1 MSMIETIQQAIKSHD
16 KYQIEIKLDY
26 ELLEAKRT
34 RYQVLTFIFIPQ
46 NLGITTETYAI
57 ADFYRDI
64 QNYIRL
70 KTPTLILRDFTKYS
84 TSPLVIVEKTTS
96 IENWT
101 TDPEWRNG
109 VINNLKFLSDMIK
122 SSIREHFN
130 LINQRIS
137 EAASKSKTHLVIH
150 NLVEEFLVET
160 QKITDKYRAFFPV
173 FNLPN
178 VDQEVFRAYQ
188 YTDESISILIEESLV
203 EMFQIVE
210 RYLKKSDKVDFEAAL
225 TERVEAE
232 IKYRKAHGYRCI
244 LKAGKDNE
252 AYIFR
257 SSMLKKYASSVLYLS
272 TAVHREGIG
281 LEQFSYA
288 IAAGLSMIFATTV
301 AFYFQQRYGNLT
313 FAFFAALVVGY
324 MFKDRIKELVRALFD
339 RYLSNH
345 LLDRRTV
352 IKTQDGKHKLGILK
366 EKVSFVG
373 EKDLPEAVF
382 RIRNK
387 GQLDELDND
396 GQTERIICY
405 AKEITLF
412 TEAFKKIYADT
423 PLTGINDIIRYD
435 IRAYL
440 KKMADPTQER
450 NYLQDGQLK
459 TALCQKIYY
468 LNFVSQYMLLTP
480 KKAKLYKRLRLVLNR
495 DGIKRTERIPV

>member
-1 MSMIETIQQAIKSHD
+1 MIENIQQAIKHYD

-26 ELLEAKRT
+26 ELQETKRT
-34 RYQVLTFIFIPQ
+34 RYQVLTYIFVPQ
-46 NLGITTETYAI
+46 NLGITTESYAI
-57 ADFYRDI
+57 TDFYKDI

-70 KTPTLILRDFTKYS
+70 KTPTLILRDFTKHS
-84 TSPLVIVEKTTS
+84 TSPLVIIGKTTS

-101 TDPEWRNG
+101 TDPEWRNR
-109 VINNLKFLSDMIK
+109 VINNLKFLSDMVK
-122 SSIREHFN
+122 SSIREHLN

-137 EAASKSKTHLVIH
+137 EATLQKRAHLIIH
-150 NLVEEFLVET
+150 NLIGELLLET
-160 QKITDKYRAFFPV
+160 QRITNEYRAFFPV

-178 VDQEVFRAYQ
+178 VDQEIFTAYQ

-210 RYLKKSDKVDFEAAL
+210 KHLEESERAEFETTL

-232 IKYRKAHGYRCI
+232 IKYRKVHGYRSI
-244 LKAGKDNE
+244 LEVGKENE
-252 AYIFR
+252 EYIFR
-257 SSMLKKYASSVLYLS
+257 SAMLKKYASSVLYLS
-272 TAVHREGIG
+272 TAVHREGVG
-281 LEQFSYA
+281 LEQVAYS
-288 IAAGLSMIFATTV
+288 IAAGISMIFATIV

-324 MFKDRIKELVRALFD
+324 MFKDRIKELVRALFA
-339 RYLSNH
+339 RHLRNYLY
-345 LLDRRTV
+345 DRRTV

-366 EKVSFVG
+366 EKASFVH
-373 EKDLPEAVF
+373 EKDIPEAVF
-382 RIRNK
+382 RIRN
-387 GQLDELDND
+387 QEYLDELDYD

-405 AKEITLF
+405 AKEITLY
-412 TEAFKKIYADT
+412 TEAFKKIYADA

-468 LNFVSQYMLLTP
+468 LNFVSQYMLLAP

-495 DGIKRTERIPV
+495 GGIKRTDHVSV